1 MHTSV
6 LTSSAFQKLIILERI
21 TLTMSE
27 NRAVLSLRISLLAI
41 GFLCALAVG
50 IVTVLAGDGDRN
62 SGQQRLASTEKTV
75 EQEQK
80 NIQVLKGM
88 PASQLLPAMNFISA
102 SLGVRC
108 NFCHVNNDGKW
119 DFASDEKGEKKAAR
133 EMITMVLGI
142 NKNNFRGNTE
152 VSCYTCHRSRT
163 SPQGVPTLPIPE
175 VMRPAAAA
183 EGATKEALPSVDQ
196 VLTRYLDAIGGSAAV
211 DKLKTSTMKGTWLTS
226 NGSSMGYELFQSTP
240 NKVLALFTTPQG
252 VMERAFNG
260 SAGWEKSP
268 RGVRDMVDEEM
279 IYLKRYPDLF
289 KDIKLKD
296 QFTRLTVS
304 GKEKL
309 DGRDVYVLRGTTLNN
324 NRERLYF
331 DTQTGLLVRRFTI
344 MPTSIG
350 NIPEQVDFEDYRDV
364 DGMKMPFTIR
374 VSAIDPFYTST
385 RKFTE
390 IKLNVPVDDARFNK
404 PAAPAD

>member
-1 MHTSV
+1 MC
-6 LTSSAFQKLIILERI
+6 
-21 TLTMSE
+21 
-27 NRAVLSLRISLLAI
+27 LLAI
-41 GFLCALAVG
+41 GFLSALAVG

-62 SGQQRLASTEKTV
+62 SGQQRSPTTEKTV

-88 PASQLLPAMNFISA
+88 PASQLLPAMNFMSA

-152 VSCYTCHRSRT
+152 VSCYTCHRGRT
-163 SPQGVPTLPIPE
+163 SPQGVPALPIPE

-183 EGATKEALPSVDQ
+183 EGATKEVLPSVDQ
-196 VLTRYLDAIGGSAAV
+196 VLTRYLDAVGGSAAV
-211 DKLKTSTMKGTWLTS
+211 DKLKTRTMKGTWLAS
-226 NGSSMGYELFQSTP
+226 NGSSMEYELYQSSP
-240 NKVLALFTTPQG
+240 NKVLTVFTTPQG
-252 VMERAFNG
+252 VIERAFNG

-385 RKFTE
+385 RKLTE

-404 PAAPAD
+404 PAGPVPPQ

>member
-1 MHTSV
+1 
-6 LTSSAFQKLIILERI
+6 
-21 TLTMSE
+21 MSE

-211 DKLKTSTMKGTWLTS
+211 DKLKTRTMKGTWLTS